1 MLGTNEGRNIICQY
15 FIVFVF
21 NDFVMMR
28 NFRFKI
34 TIDKLLRILENSK
47 GPTKNRVKLL
57 T

>member
-1 MLGTNEGRNIICQY
+1 MLRTNEGRNIICQY

-47 GPTKNRVKLL
+47 GSTKNRVKLL